1 MVEQALNNL
10 SQIKDNNDDNF
21 FWFKV
26 NVFRV

>member
-10 SQIKDNNDDNF
+10 SQIKDNNDDTF